1 MHTLRLRL
9 ITTTADVQ
17 ELDTRF
23 RLIWHMHNECVS
35 FAQHRLNE
43 LYRDRQYKDA
53 IREYAACA
61 KEVKGITSHGRKQNN
76 KLTTDQKLRV
86 KTITA
91 RKKELS
97 NVMNARVSALRLR
110 KGDLYKF
117 VAIMQHQHKAR
128 ISSQQAQREAER
140 VLAGVEK
147 VLYSNGKHV
156 RMKRLADQHSLS
168 QKCAT
173 NGVKVSADMQHIEW
187 NGLTLGISINWNDP
201 YIKESLHHKLR
212 YAEIVRLAFDNG
224 WHYYVNLVLEG
235 SAPKKLF
242 PGDAPTTGIDPGM
255 STIAA
260 VSDNGVSLFELA
272 PAAAS
277 YNRKIAKQQRLID
290 TSTRLSNPDNYNPDG
305 TAKKGRHSW
314 TITKGCSRRKQK
326 LRVLQRKQAAAIRL
340 SHNIQANALI
350 TKHGANILAESMD
363 YAALKRRSKAKAT
376 RQTTTSIV
384 KRPDGT
390 RLTIHKFKRKRRF
403 GTSVQGR
410 APASFLTIL
419 ANKAALYGGGYAEID
434 TRSFRAS
441 QYHHDTGEYIKTQLS
456 DRWKQIS
463 GHAVQRDLYSAF
475 LIRCSDPAGK
485 AADRDL
491 CTSLFE
497 SFVVNHDEFI
507 NNTKCQNHPAC
518 FGY

>member
-9 ITTTADVQ
+9 ITTTTDVQ

-43 LYRDRQYKDA
+43 LYRDKQYKDA
-53 IREYAACA
+53 IREYVACA
-61 KEVKGITSHGRKQNN
+61 KEMKVITSHGRKQNN
-76 KLTTDQKLRV
+76 KLTADQKLRV

-91 RKKELS
+91 RKRELS
-97 NVMNARVSALRLR
+97 DVMNARVSALRLR

-140 VLAGVEK
+140 VLVGVEK
-147 VLYSNGKHV
+147 VLYSNGKRVHL
-156 RMKRLADQHSLS
+156 KRLADLHSLS

-173 NGVKVSADMQHIEW
+173 NGVKVSADMQHIVW

-314 TITKGCSRRKQK
+314 TITRGCRRRKQK

-350 TKHGANILAESMD
+350 TKHGTNILAESMD
-363 YAALKRRSKAKAT
+363 YAALKRCSKAKAT

-390 RLTIHKFKRKRRF
+390 RLTIHKVWNQRT
-403 GTSVQGR
+403 GPCTG
-410 APASFLTIL
+410 IL
-419 ANKAALYGGGYAEID
+419 PDY
-434 TRSFRAS
+434 T
-441 QYHHDTGEYIKTQLS
+441 
-456 DRWKQIS
+456 
-463 GHAVQRDLYSAF
+463 
-475 LIRCSDPAGK
+475 
-485 AADRDL
+485 
-491 CTSLFE
+491 
-497 SFVVNHDEFI
+497 
-507 NNTKCQNHPAC
+507 CQ
-518 FGY
+518 